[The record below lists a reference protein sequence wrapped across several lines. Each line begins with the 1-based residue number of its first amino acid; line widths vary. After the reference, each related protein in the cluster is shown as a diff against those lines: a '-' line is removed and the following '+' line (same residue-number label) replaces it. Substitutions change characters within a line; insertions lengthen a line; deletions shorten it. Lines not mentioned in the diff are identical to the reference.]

1 MKISHCMMSWLR
13 RTLTLT
19 GIAIVAIT
27 FASTSLGQTSGTGS
41 IEGTVTDPSGAV
53 VSGATVTATN
63 SLTGVSSTSTTT
75 GSGHYVISLLQPGT
89 YTVVVTAP
97 SFAGLTQ
104 QNIVV
109 DALTVSPL
117 NPKLSLGAASQSVTV
132 SSEPPMLQTE
142 DLKLGSNID
151 NDTYDSLP
159 LQMNASARDPSAFIG
174 LAVGVNSFSTQA
186 AGPSTGSFNGGQTYQ
201 NETYIEGLPMTS
213 AGTESDTRNLAFGVS
228 VEAVEQFQ
236 VATTGSEASY
246 EGQGVSN
253 FIVKSGTNRFHGG
266 VYEYFR
272 NTIFDDKSFITGSV
286 QVEHQ
291 NEYGGSLGGPILK
304 NRLFFYANY
313 DGYRYDSVIPPAFQ
327 NIPTL
332 AERTGDFS
340 AIPFPIYD
348 PTTCISTTST
358 GACNGRTQ
366 FSYLG
371 VLNVIPPS
379 HLSNVAK
386 SFQSYL
392 PAPTNNGITLNYL
405 ADIPN
410 LVSNDS
416 GTLKID
422 YAPSARNRLSGI
434 YTRGKYANPITGSL
448 AAPSATANSAL
459 PTPYIDATAACSSM
473 RH

>member
-1 MKISHCMMSWLR
+1 M
-13 RTLTLT
+13 
-19 GIAIVAIT
+19 
-27 FASTSLGQTSGTGS
+27 
-41 IEGTVTDPSGAV
+41 
-53 VSGATVTATN
+53 
-63 SLTGVSSTSTTT
+63 
-75 GSGHYVISLLQPGT
+75 
-89 YTVVVTAP
+89 
-97 SFAGLTQ
+97 
-104 QNIVV
+104 
-109 DALTVSPL
+109 
-117 NPKLSLGAASQSVTV
+117 
-132 SSEPPMLQTE
+132 
-142 DLKLGSNID
+142 
-151 NDTYDSLP
+151 
-159 LQMNASARDPSAFIG
+159 
-174 LAVGVNSFSTQA
+174 
-186 AGPSTGSFNGGQTYQ
+186 
-201 NETYIEGLPMTS
+201 
-213 AGTESDTRNLAFGVS
+213 
-228 VEAVEQFQ
+228 
-236 VATTGSEASY
+236 
-246 EGQGVSN
+246 
-253 FIVKSGTNRFHGG
+253 
-266 VYEYFR
+266 
-272 NTIFDDKSFITGSV
+272 
-286 QVEHQ
+286 
-291 NEYGGSLGGPILK
+291 
-304 NRLFFYANY
+304 
-313 DGYRYDSVIPPAFQ
+313 IPPAFQ

-459 PTPYIDATAACSSM
+459 PTPYIDGRGVLEYATLIQLHESYVIRPNLVNDFGYGVSRAV
-473 RH
+473 HPVDE